1 MNICFL
7 DGNKILYIKRFRNHK
22 IRGAEN
28 VVINLSRELY
38 KLGHRVTI
46 FNNVINFDI
55 DGIKWKNL
63 SI

>member
-7 DGNKILYIKRFRNHK
+7 DGNKNAYTSRDLETTK

-46 FNNVINFDI
+46 
-55 DGIKWKNL
+55 
-63 SI
+63 